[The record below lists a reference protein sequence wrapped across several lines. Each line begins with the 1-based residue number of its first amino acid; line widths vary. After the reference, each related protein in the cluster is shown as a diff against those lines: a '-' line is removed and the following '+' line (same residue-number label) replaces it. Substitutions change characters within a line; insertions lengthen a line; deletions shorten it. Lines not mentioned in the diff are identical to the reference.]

1 MLSVWVGRAGS
12 GKSRRVLEAME
23 KNRGLRR
30 QVLLVPEHISHE
42 AEVDLCRALGPTA
55 SRDAEVLSFRSL
67 SSRVL
72 AETGGLAEFT
82 LDNGGKLLTMRRVLQ
97 ELAPELRVFG
107 RPSQR
112 ASFLRQLTD
121 LMEELY
127 AYEIGPRDLYAHVED
142 LEGAMGDKL
151 RDIALLYAAYDAR
164 LRNGDMD
171 ARSRLQKLREHLEHS
186 DYLRGCDVY
195 LDGFS
200 YFNRQEE
207 SILELVLRQASSVT
221 VTLLGDRGNE
231 QLFQNALRQRMR
243 LERMARRVGQ
253 SMEVLWCEKQGSG
266 PLDHLERHFFGRE
279 TAYEGQAEGI
289 RLYQAATA
297 FTEVEWVSQQLRQL
311 AAEGYRWRDMGVCA
325 RNMEVYGPLLESVFR
340 RDGIPAYI
348 SRRSDLLEKPP
359 ITMLLGAL
367 DAVTGG
373 FDREDVISY
382 IQQTSRESQQRISAL
397 EEENRS
403 LQERNRAMEAEL
415 STLRQSVLENSA
427 AADTCLQ
434 LQDQFRQLQ
443 EQAQKLRQETEDLRA
458 QAAEYQSLKDH
469 IADIEISAH
478 RRTEEF
484 RACLLY
490 TSPSPRD

>member
-127 AYEIGPRDLYAHVED
+127 AYEIGPQDLYAHVED

-171 ARSRLQKLREHLEHS
+171 ARSRIQKLQEHLEHS

-207 SILELVLRQASSVT
+207 SILELVLRQ
-221 VTLLGDRGNE
+221 G
-231 QLFQNALRQRMR
+231 
-243 LERMARRVGQ
+243 
-253 SMEVLWCEKQGSG
+253 
-266 PLDHLERHFFGRE
+266 
-279 TAYEGQAEGI
+279 
-289 RLYQAATA
+289 
-297 FTEVEWVSQQLRQL
+297 
-311 AAEGYRWRDMGVCA
+311 
-325 RNMEVYGPLLESVFR
+325 
-340 RDGIPAYI
+340 
-348 SRRSDLLEKPP
+348 
-359 ITMLLGAL
+359 
-367 DAVTGG
+367 
-373 FDREDVISY
+373 
-382 IQQTSRESQQRISAL
+382 QQR
-397 EEENRS
+397 
-403 LQERNRAMEAEL
+403 
-415 STLRQSVLENSA
+415 
-427 AADTCLQ
+427 
-434 LQDQFRQLQ
+434 
-443 EQAQKLRQETEDLRA
+443 
-458 QAAEYQSLKDH
+458 Y
-469 IADIEISAH
+469 
-478 RRTEEF
+478 
-484 RACLLY
+484 
-490 TSPSPRD
+490 RDPAGGPGQ

>member
-164 LRNGDMD
+164 LHNGDMD

-221 VTLLGDRGNE
+221 VTLLGDRGNNE
-231 QLFQNALRQRMR
+231 QLFQNALRQRD
-243 LERMARRVGQ
+243 APGAH
-253 SMEVLWCEKQGSG
+253 G
-266 PLDHLERHFFGRE
+266 PACG
-279 TAYEGQAEGI
+279 
-289 RLYQAATA
+289 
-297 FTEVEWVSQQLRQL
+297 
-311 AAEGYRWRDMGVCA
+311 
-325 RNMEVYGPLLESVFR
+325 
-340 RDGIPAYI
+340 
-348 SRRSDLLEKPP
+348 
-359 ITMLLGAL
+359 
-367 DAVTGG
+367 
-373 FDREDVISY
+373 
-382 IQQTSRESQQRISAL
+382 
-397 EEENRS
+397 
-403 LQERNRAMEAEL
+403 
-415 STLRQSVLENSA
+415 
-427 AADTCLQ
+427 
-434 LQDQFRQLQ
+434 
-443 EQAQKLRQETEDLRA
+443 
-458 QAAEYQSLKDH
+458 AEYG
-469 IADIEISAH
+469 
-478 RRTEEF
+478 
-484 RACLLY
+484 
-490 TSPSPRD
+490 SPVVRKAGERPLGSPGAAFFWPGDGL

>member
-72 AETGGLAEFT
+72 AEPGGLAEFT
-82 LDNGGKLLTMRRVLQ
+82 LDNGGTLLTMRRVLQ

-127 AYEIGPRDLYAHVED
+127 AYEIGPRDLYVHVED

-297 FTEVEWVSQQLRQL
+297 FTEVWNGCPSSC
-311 AAEGYRWRDMGVCA
+311 GSWRRRAIAGGTWACA
-325 RNMEVYGPLLESVFR
+325 P
-340 RDGIPAYI
+340 GIWRSTARCWKACSAGTA
-348 SRRSDLLEKPP
+348 SRP
-359 ITMLLGAL
+359 I
-367 DAVTGG
+367 
-373 FDREDVISY
+373 
-382 IQQTSRESQQRISAL
+382 
-397 EEENRS
+397 
-403 LQERNRAMEAEL
+403 
-415 STLRQSVLENSA
+415 SA
-427 AADTCLQ
+427 AAATCW
-434 LQDQFRQLQ
+434 
-443 EQAQKLRQETEDLRA
+443 K
-458 QAAEYQSLKDH
+458 SP
-469 IADIEISAH
+469 
-478 RRTEEF
+478 
-484 RACLLY
+484 
-490 TSPSPRD
+490 PSPCCWGHWTPSPAASTGRTCSAA